1 MKYWMIKDGNSE
13 GPFSLEELTAH
24 GLAAE
29 TKVWRQGLPQWTEAR
44 LVPEF
49 AQIFGVKVV
58 EKHRAA
64 DDAVRHA
71 PRICVPLLSRR

>member
-58 EKHRAA
+58 EKHLAA
-64 DDAVRHA
+64 DDAVRHCPTHLRA
-71 PRICVPLLSRR
+71 AVVRR

>member
-13 GPFSLEELTAH
+13 GPFSLEELTAY

-29 TKVWRQGLPQWTEAR
+29 TKVWCQGLPQWTEAR

-49 AQIFGVKVV
+49 AQIFGV
-58 EKHRAA
+58 
-64 DDAVRHA
+64 
-71 PRICVPLLSRR
+71 